1 MAQPTFRVGIDLG
14 TTNCVVSYIPAS
26 TEASSMNASSA
37 LPTPQLLPIP
47 QVMAD
52 GSVQEFTHLPSAIY
66 LLASDEIGKL
76 DPVLPW
82 RHHDKERIVG
92 MGALALGQRRA
103 GQLVQS
109 AKSWLSHRQVDRRS
123 PILPWASEFAKKVS
137 PLEASQTLLQHIKQS
152 WDHRFPTAPLAS
164 QSIALTLPASF
175 DEEARALTLEA
186 AKLAG
191 LDNLYLL
198 EEPQAACYHYISD
211 DNRLAALS
219 DKKMLLVVDI
229 GGGTSDFSLVA
240 IRSVENT
247 ANVESEQNAAISLKR
262 IAVGEHLLLG
272 GDNLDQALAFQLDP
286 KQISALSATR
296 LAALVQ
302 QTRQAKETFLGP
314 NAPESLNITVL
325 GGGSRLIGGSQKF
338 NVSRGALLEQVS
350 QGFFPLVSANDKV
363 HKNDYAMH
371 TLGLPY
377 ESDPAFTRH
386 LAAFLQQHKVAIEAV
401 TGSAM
406 PDAVLFNGGLFNS
419 PVLKDRLVEQLNS
432 WCAEPILVCT
442 ADEPNNAVAKGAAM
456 YLNAL
461 SGESTRIESGV
472 AHSLYLKVGDDQFVG
487 ILPKGTLKGE
497 TITLGQAFFVT
508 LGQQVQFPLYR
519 SDDHVECLVGV
530 VRSED
535 GLHYISTL
543 TTELDGSTESE
554 ECAVTLAVQMTEVG
568 VLQVLLKANNQRD
581 QWRLDF
587 STQSRPSQGSSQ
599 GTSGHDDSG
608 QVDESGLLHA
618 NMGQAEEH
626 LAKCFSSVGQKQQPD
641 LVKSLKQDLEQL
653 LGNRDDW
660 NLATSRRLAD
670 KLLSLKSGRLKSA
683 QHERQWLQLVG
694 YCLRPG
700 YGAAEDLARVQQVV
714 NITKAGTQF
723 DTAPVWGQYWTL
735 YRRIAGG
742 LSTEQQTHL
751 FKQFS
756 QYYSPSGQRSRD
768 KMKALTT
775 KSSDDLI
782 RLMGALENLAMD
794 DKQTVIDWLLK
805 RLKKSSEPD
814 TAWWTVGRIAS
825 RHLLSGQQ
833 EQRIE
838 EKKLLPILD
847 IVLKEDWK
855 KRKQAGLAAV
865 LMSQI
870 SLSESKEL
878 TGYRKKV
885 ANKLKKDKCPAQ
897 WLERLESRH
906 EINSDELNALV
917 GESLPIGLRL

>member
-1 MAQPTFRVGIDLG
+1 MVQATFRSAYRVGIDLG
-14 TTNCVVSYIPAS
+14 TTNCVVSYFSLPKGSSRDSS
-26 TEASSMNASSA
+26 TSNV
-37 LPTPQLLPIP
+37 PTLLPIS

-52 GSVQEFTHLPSAIY
+52 GSVQEFTYLPSAIY
-66 LLASDEIGKL
+66 VLAADEIGKI

-82 RHHDKERIVG
+82 RHHDKERVVG
-92 MGALALGQRRA
+92 VGALALGQRRA

-109 AKSWLSHRQVDRRS
+109 AKSWLSHRQVDRRAA
-123 PILPWASEFAKKVS
+123 ILPWASEFSKKLS
-137 PLEASQTLLQHIKQS
+137 PLEASKVLLLHIKQN
-152 WDHRFPTAPLAS
+152 WNHRFPDAPLES
-164 QSIALTLPASF
+164 QAIALTLPASF

-191 LDNLYLL
+191 LEDLYLL

-211 DNRLAALS
+211 DEKLAALA

-240 IRSVENT
+240 IHPASAKT
-247 ANVESEQNAAISLKR
+247 TSLSLKR
-262 IAVGEHLLLG
+262 VAVGEHLLLG

-302 QTRQAKETFLGP
+302 QTRQAKETLLAE
-314 NAPESLNITVL
+314 NAAESLSITVL

-338 NVSRGALLEQVS
+338 DVSRETLLEQIRS
-350 QGFFPLVSANDKV
+350 GFFPLVNRDDKV
-363 HKNDYAMH
+363 QKSDYAMH

-386 LAAFLQQHKVAIEAV
+386 LAAFLQQHKAVIEAA
-401 TGSAM
+401 TGTAM

-419 PVLKDRLVEQLNS
+419 PVLKARLLEQLNAWS
-432 WCAEPILVCT
+432 SEPILACS
-442 ADEPNNAVAKGAAM
+442 ADEPNDAVAKGAVM

-461 SGESTRIESGV
+461 AGDSTRIESGV
-472 AHSLYLKVGDDQFVG
+472 AHSLYLKVGEDQFVG
-487 ILPKGTLKGE
+487 ILPKDTLKGE
-497 TITLGQAFFVT
+497 VVRLEQEFFVT

-519 SDDHVECLVGV
+519 SDDHIDGV
-530 VRSED
+530 AGKMRGAE

-543 TTELDGSTESE
+543 MTELDGAIDSPET
-554 ECAVTLAVQMTEVG
+554 AVTLSVQMTEVG
-568 VLQVLLKANNQRD
+568 VLQVLLNAHNQRD

-587 STQSRPSQGSSQ
+587 STQPNSEMMGAEKNKD
-599 GTSGHDDSG
+599 G
-608 QVDESGLLHA
+608 VGLLHA

-626 LAKCFSSVGQKQQPD
+626 LTRCFSSAGQKQSPD
-641 LVKSLKQDLEQL
+641 LVKSLKQDLDQL

-660 NLATSRRLAD
+660 NLATSRRLVD
-670 KLLSLKSGRLKSA
+670 KLLSVKSGRSKSA
-683 QHERQWLQLVG
+683 QHERQWLQLMG

-700 YGAAEDLARVQQVV
+700 FGAADDLARVQQVI
-714 NITKAGTQF
+714 NATKAGTQF

-742 LSTEQQTHL
+742 LSVDQQTHL

-756 QYYSPSGQRSRD
+756 QYYSPTGQRSRD

-782 RLMGALENLAMD
+782 RLVGALENVSNEN
-794 DKQTVIDWLLK
+794 KVTTIDWLLK
-805 RLKKSSEPD
+805 RLQKTSEPD
-814 TAWWTVGRIAS
+814 TAWWTIGRIAS
-825 RHLLSGQQ
+825 RHLLSGKQ
-833 EQRIE
+833 EQRISE
-838 EKKLLPILD
+838 DALLPILEM
-847 IVLKEDWK
+847 VLKEDWK

-865 LMSQI
+865 LMSQV
-870 SLSESKEL
+870 SVGEADKLSAL
-878 TGYRKKV
+878 RKKI

-897 WLERLESRH
+897 WLERLESQI

-917 GESLPIGLRL
+917 GESLPIGLRLS

>member
-1 MAQPTFRVGIDLG
+1 MTQPAFHSAYRVGIDLG
-14 TTNCVVSYIPAS
+14 TTNCVVSYIPISEHS
-26 TEASSMNASSA
+26 TSN
-37 LPTPQLLPIP
+37 TPALLPIP

-52 GSVQEFTHLPSAIY
+52 GSVQEFTYLPSAIY
-66 LLASDEIGKL
+66 VLASDEIGKIN
-76 DPVLPW
+76 PVLPW

-92 MGALALGQRRA
+92 VGALALGQRRA
-103 GQLVQS
+103 GQLIQS

-123 PILPWASEFAKKVS
+123 AILPWASEFPKKLS
-137 PLEASQTLLQHIKQS
+137 PLEASKILLLHIKQS
-152 WDHRFPTAPLAS
+152 WNHRFADALLES
-164 QSIALTLPASF
+164 QTIALTLPASF

-186 AKLAG
+186 AKQAG
-191 LDNLYLL
+191 LNDLYLL

-211 DNRLAALS
+211 DEKLAALA

-240 IRSVENT
+240 IQPTSAKAKSV
-247 ANVESEQNAAISLKR
+247 SLKR

-302 QTRQAKETFLGP
+302 QTRQAKETLLGKD
-314 NAPESLNITVL
+314 APESLSITVL

-338 NVSRGALLEQVS
+338 DVSRETLLEQIRS
-350 QGFFPLVSANDKV
+350 GFFPLVNQDEKV
-363 HKNDYAMH
+363 QKSDYAMH

-386 LAAFLQQHKVAIEAV
+386 LAAFLQQHKAVIEAA
-401 TGSAM
+401 TGSTM

-419 PVLKDRLVEQLNS
+419 PVLKARLLEQLNTWS
-432 WCAEPILVCT
+432 SKPILACS
-442 ADEPNNAVAKGAAM
+442 ADEPNDAVAKGAAM

-461 SGESTRIESGV
+461 AGESTRIESGV
-472 AHSLYLKVGDDQFVG
+472 AHSLYLKVGEDQFVG

-497 TITLGQAFFVT
+497 TIRLEQEFFVT

-519 SDDHVECLVGV
+519 SDDHIDCGVGK
-530 VRSED
+530 VRDQE

-543 TTELDGSTESE
+543 MTELDGSIDSQET
-554 ECAVTLAVQMTEVG
+554 AVTLSVQMTEVG
-568 VLQVLLKANNQRD
+568 VLQVVLNANNQKD

-587 STQSRPSQGSSQ
+587 STQVSSSQ
-599 GTSGHDDSG
+599 ESEQSDD
-608 QVDESGLLHA
+608 SGLLHA

-626 LAKCFSSVGQKQQPD
+626 LAKCFSSAGQKQNPD
-641 LVKSLKQDLEQL
+641 LVKSLKQDLDQL

-660 NLATSRRLAD
+660 NLTTSRRLVD
-670 KLLSLKSGRLKSA
+670 KLLSLKSGRTKSA
-683 QHERQWLQLVG
+683 QHERQWLQLMG

-700 YGAAEDLARVQQVV
+700 FGAADDLARVQQVV
-714 NITKAGTQF
+714 NATKAGAQF

-756 QYYSPSGQRSRD
+756 QYYSPTGQRSRD

-782 RLMGALENLAMD
+782 RLVGALEGLSNE
-794 DKQTVIDWLLK
+794 DKVTTIDWLLK
-805 RLKKSSEPD
+805 RLQKTSEPD
-814 TAWWTVGRIAS
+814 TAWWTIGRIAS
-825 RHLLSGQQ
+825 RHLLSSKQ
-833 EQRIE
+833 EQRIAE
-838 EKKLLPILD
+838 EKLFPILE
-847 IVLKEDWK
+847 VTLKEDWK

-865 LMSQI
+865 LMSQV
-870 SLSESKEL
+870 SVGESDKLSAL
-878 TGYRKKV
+878 RKKV
-885 ANKLKKDKCPAQ
+885 ANKLNKDKCPAQ
-897 WLERLESRH
+897 WLERLESQI

>member
-1 MAQPTFRVGIDLG
+1 MAQTAFQGKYRVGIDLG
-14 TTNCVVSYIPAS
+14 TTNCVVSYLSVSDPS
-26 TEASSMNASSA
+26 NT
-37 LPTPQLLPIP
+37 PTLFAIP

-52 GSVQEFTHLPSAIY
+52 GSVQELTYLPSAIY
-66 LLASDEIGKL
+66 VLASDEIGAI

-82 RHHDKERIVG
+82 RHHDKTCIVG
-92 MGALALGQRRA
+92 VGALALGQRRS
-103 GQLVQS
+103 GQLIQS

-123 PILPWASEFAKKVS
+123 AILPWASEFSKKLS
-137 PLEASQTLLQHIKQS
+137 PLEASKILLLHIKQS
-152 WDHRFPTAPLAS
+152 WNYRFADAPLEY

-191 LDNLYLL
+191 LNNLYLL

-211 DNRLAALS
+211 DEKLAALAN
-219 DKKMLLVVDI
+219 KKMLLVIDI

-240 IRSVENT
+240 IKPVSSKNKSV
-247 ANVESEQNAAISLKR
+247 SLKR

-302 QTRQAKETFLGP
+302 QTRQAKEILLGKD
-314 NAPESLNITVL
+314 APDLLSITVL

-338 NVSRGALLEQVS
+338 DVSRDTLLEQIRS
-350 QGFFPLVSANDKV
+350 GFFPLVKIDDKV
-363 HKNDYAMH
+363 QKSDYAMH

-386 LAAFLQQHKVAIEAV
+386 LAAFLQQHQAV
-401 TGSAM
+401 IQAATGSTM

-419 PVLKDRLVEQLNS
+419 PMLKARLLEQLNAWS
-432 WCAEPILVCT
+432 VEPILACS
-442 ADEPNNAVAKGAAM
+442 ADEPNDAVAKGAAM
-456 YLNAL
+456 YLSAL
-461 SGESTRIESGV
+461 AGDSTRIESGV
-472 AHSLYLKVGDDQFVG
+472 AHSLYLQVGDDQFVG

-497 TITLGQAFFVT
+497 TIELAQEFFVT
-508 LGQQVQFPLYR
+508 LGKQVQFPLYR
-519 SDDHVECLVGV
+519 ADDHIDCVVGK
-530 VRSED
+530 VRDLE

-543 TTELDGSTESE
+543 MTELDGSIESQE
-554 ECAVTLAVQMTEVG
+554 TAVTLSVQMTEVG
-568 VLQVLLKANNQRD
+568 VLQVMLSANNLRD

-587 STQSRPSQGSSQ
+587 STQVT
-599 GTSGHDDSG
+599 TSKTPDQS
-608 QVDESGLLHA
+608 DESGLLHA

-626 LAKCFSSVGQKQQPD
+626 LTKCFSSAGQKQHPD
-641 LVKSLKQDLEQL
+641 LVKSLKQDLDQL
-653 LGNRDDW
+653 LGNRESW
-660 NLATSRRLAD
+660 NVATSRRLVD
-670 KLLSLKSGRLKSA
+670 KLLSVKSGRTKSA
-683 QHERQWLQLVG
+683 QHERQWLQLMG

-700 YGAAEDLARVQQVV
+700 FGAADDLARVQQVV
-714 NITKAGTQF
+714 NATKAGTQF
-723 DTAPVWGQYWTL
+723 DTAPVWGQHWTL

-756 QYYSPSGQRSRD
+756 QYYSPTGQRSRD

-782 RLMGALENLAMD
+782 RLVGALESLSNE
-794 DKQTVIDWLLK
+794 DKATAIDWLLK
-805 RLKKSSEPD
+805 RLQKNSEPD
-814 TAWWTVGRIAS
+814 TAWWTIGRIAS
-825 RHLLSGQQ
+825 RHLLSGKQ
-833 EQRIE
+833 EQRIAE
-838 EKKLLPILD
+838 DTLFPILET
-847 IVLKEDWK
+847 VLKEDWK

-865 LMSQI
+865 LMSQV
-870 SLSESKEL
+870 SGGESDKL
-878 TGYRKKV
+878 AALRKKV
-885 ANKLKKDKCPAQ
+885 ANKLNKDKCPAQ
-897 WLERLESRH
+897 WLERLESQI

>member
-1 MAQPTFRVGIDLG
+1 MAQTASRSSYRVGIDLG
-14 TTNCVVSYIPAS
+14 TTNCVVSYVPAYGQA
-26 TEASSMNASSA
+26 E
-37 LPTPQLLPIP
+37 PELLPIP

-52 GSVQEFTHLPSAIY
+52 GSVQELTHLPSAIY
-66 LLASDEIGKL
+66 VLASDEIGKI

-92 MGALALGQRRA
+92 AGALTLGQRRA

-123 PILPWASEFAKKVS
+123 AILPWASEFPKKLS
-137 PLEASQTLLQHIKQS
+137 PLEASKVLLLHIKQS
-152 WDHRFPTAPLAS
+152 WNHRFAEAPLES

-191 LDNLYLL
+191 LQDLYLL

-211 DNRLAALS
+211 DGKLAALA

-240 IRSVENT
+240 IKSASSNNSSV
-247 ANVESEQNAAISLKR
+247 SLKR
-262 IAVGEHLLLG
+262 VAVGEHLLLG

-302 QTRQAKETFLGP
+302 QTRQAKETLLGDG
-314 NAPESLNITVL
+314 APDSLSITVL

-338 NVSRGALLEQVS
+338 DVSRDALLEQIHN
-350 QGFFPLVSANDKV
+350 GFFPLVNGNDKV
-363 HKNDYAMH
+363 QKSDYAMH

-386 LAAFLQQHKVAIEAV
+386 LAAFLQQHKTVIEAA
-401 TGSAM
+401 TGSPM

-419 PVLKDRLVEQLNS
+419 PVLKTRLLEQLNTWS
-432 WCAEPILVCT
+432 SEPILVCS
-442 ADEPNNAVAKGAAM
+442 ADEPNDAVAKGAAM
-456 YLNAL
+456 YLSAL
-461 SGESTRIESGV
+461 AGESTRIESGV
-472 AHSLYLKVGDDQFVG
+472 AHSLYLKLGEDQFVG

-497 TITLGQAFFVT
+497 TIRLEQEFFVT
-508 LGQQVQFPLYR
+508 LGQQVQFPLFR
-519 SDDHVECLVGV
+519 SDDHIDCIVGNL
-530 VRSED
+530 RD
-535 GLHYISTL
+535 QNGLHYISTL
-543 TTELDGSTESE
+543 MTELDGSIDLQET
-554 ECAVTLAVQMTEVG
+554 AVTLSVQMTEVG
-568 VLQVLLKANNQRD
+568 VLQVQLCAHNQKD
-581 QWRLDF
+581 QWRLEF
-587 STQSRPSQGSSQ
+587 STHVGSSQ
-599 GTSGHDDSG
+599 GSE
-608 QVDESGLLHA
+608 QADENDLLHA

-626 LAKCFSSVGQKQQPD
+626 LAKCFSSAGQKQNPD
-641 LVKSLKQDLEQL
+641 LVKSLKQDLDQL

-660 NLATSRRLAD
+660 NLATSRRLVD
-670 KLLSLKSGRLKSA
+670 KLLSVKSA
-683 QHERQWLQLVG
+683 RTKSAPHERQWLQLMG

-700 YGAAEDLARVQQVV
+700 FGAKDDMTRVQQVV
-714 NITKAGTQF
+714 NTTKAGTQF

-742 LSTEQQTHL
+742 LSVEQQTHL

-756 QYYSPSGQRSRD
+756 QYYSPTGQRSRD

-782 RLMGALENLAMD
+782 RLVGALESLSNE
-794 DKQTVIDWLLK
+794 DKVTTIDWLLK
-805 RLKKSSEPD
+805 RLQKTSEPD
-814 TAWWTVGRIAS
+814 TAWWTIGRIAS
-825 RHLLSGQQ
+825 RHLLFGKQ
-833 EQRIE
+833 EQRIVE
-838 EKKLLPILD
+838 DKLFPILE
-847 IVLKEDWK
+847 VALKEDWK

-865 LMSQI
+865 LMCQVSVEE
-870 SLSESKEL
+870 SDKLSAM
-878 TGYRKKV
+878 RKKV
-885 ANKLKKDKCPAQ
+885 ENKLKKDKCPIQ
-897 WLERLESRH
+897 WLERLESQI

>member
-1 MAQPTFRVGIDLG
+1 
-14 TTNCVVSYIPAS
+14 
-26 TEASSMNASSA
+26 
-37 LPTPQLLPIP
+37 LLPIP

-52 GSVQEFTHLPSAIY
+52 GSVQEFMYLPSAIY
-66 LLASDEIGKL
+66 ILASDEIGKI

-92 MGALALGQRRA
+92 VGALALGQRRA

-123 PILPWASEFAKKVS
+123 AILPWASEFPKKLS
-137 PLEASQTLLQHIKQS
+137 PLEASKILLLYIKQS
-152 WDHRFPTAPLAS
+152 WNHRFADAPLES

-191 LDNLYLL
+191 LNDLYLL
-198 EEPQAACYHYISD
+198 EEPQAACYHYISND
-211 DNRLAALS
+211 EKLAALIN
-219 DKKMLLVVDI
+219 KKMLLVVDI

-240 IRSVENT
+240 IQPTSAMARS
-247 ANVESEQNAAISLKR
+247 ISLKR

-302 QTRQAKETFLGP
+302 QTRQAKETLLGES
-314 NAPESLNITVL
+314 APESLSITVL

-338 NVSRGALLEQVS
+338 DVSRETLLEQIRS
-350 QGFFPLVSANDKV
+350 GFFPLVKSDDKV
-363 HKNDYAMH
+363 QKSDYAMH

-386 LAAFLQQHKVAIEAV
+386 LAAFLQQHKAVIEAA

-419 PVLKDRLVEQLNS
+419 PVLKSRLLEQLNAWS
-432 WCAEPILVCT
+432 SEPILACS
-442 ADEPNNAVAKGAAM
+442 ADEPNDAVAKGAAM

-461 SGESTRIESGV
+461 AGESTRIESGV
-472 AHSLYLKVGDDQFVG
+472 AHSLYLKVGEDQFVG

-497 TITLGQAFFVT
+497 TIRLEQEFFVT

-519 SDDHVECLVGV
+519 SDDHIDCVVGE
-530 VRSED
+530 VRDQE

-543 TTELDGSTESE
+543 MTELDGSIDSQET
-554 ECAVTLAVQMTEVG
+554 AVTLAVQMTEVG
-568 VLQVLLKANNQRD
+568 VLQVVLNANNQKD

-587 STQSRPSQGSSQ
+587 STQVSSSQ
-599 GTSGHDDSG
+599 ESEQSDD
-608 QVDESGLLHA
+608 SGLLHA

-626 LAKCFSSVGQKQQPD
+626 LAKCFSSAGQKQNPD
-641 LVKSLKQDLEQL
+641 LVKSLKQDLDQL

-660 NLATSRRLAD
+660 NLATSRRLVD
-670 KLLSLKSGRLKSA
+670 KLLSLKSGRTKSA
-683 QHERQWLQLVG
+683 QHERQWLQLMG

-700 YGAAEDLARVQQVV
+700 FGATDDLARVQQVV
-714 NITKAGTQF
+714 NVTKAGAQF

-742 LSTEQQTHL
+742 LTIEQQTYL

-756 QYYSPSGQRSRD
+756 QYYSPTGQRSRD

-782 RLMGALENLAMD
+782 RLVGALEGLSNE
-794 DKQTVIDWLLK
+794 DKVTTIDWLLK
-805 RLKKSSEPD
+805 RLQKTSEPD
-814 TAWWTVGRIAS
+814 TAWWTIGRIAS
-825 RHLLSGQQ
+825 RHLLSGKQ
-833 EQRIE
+833 EQRIAE
-838 EKKLLPILD
+838 EKLFPILE
-847 IVLKEDWK
+847 VTLKEDWK

-865 LMSQI
+865 LMSQV
-870 SLSESKEL
+870 SVGESDKLSVL
-878 TGYRKKV
+878 RRKV

-897 WLERLESRH
+897 WFERLESQI

>member
-1 MAQPTFRVGIDLG
+1 MTQPAFHSAYRVGIDLG
-14 TTNCVVSYIPAS
+14 TTNCVVSYIPISKYS
-26 TEASSMNASSA
+26 TSNMPA
-37 LPTPQLLPIP
+37 LLLIP

-52 GSVQEFTHLPSAIY
+52 GSVQEFTYLPSAIY
-66 LLASDEIGKL
+66 VLASDEIGKI

-92 MGALALGQRRA
+92 VGALALGQRRA

-123 PILPWASEFAKKVS
+123 PILPWASEFSKKLS
-137 PLEASQTLLQHIKQS
+137 PLEASKILLLHIRQS
-152 WDHRFPTAPLAS
+152 WNHRFADAPLES
-164 QSIALTLPASF
+164 QTIALTLPASF

-186 AKLAG
+186 AKQAG
-191 LDNLYLL
+191 LNDLYLL

-211 DNRLAALS
+211 DEKLAALA

-240 IRSVENT
+240 IQPTSAKAKSV
-247 ANVESEQNAAISLKR
+247 SLKR

-286 KQISALSATR
+286 KQISTLSATR

-302 QTRQAKETFLGP
+302 QTRQAKETLLGKD
-314 NAPESLNITVL
+314 APESLSITVL

-338 NVSRGALLEQVS
+338 DVSRETLLEQIRS
-350 QGFFPLVSANDKV
+350 GFFPLVNQDEKV
-363 HKNDYAMH
+363 QKSDYAMH

-386 LAAFLQQHKVAIEAV
+386 LAAFLQQHKAVIEAA
-401 TGSAM
+401 TGSTM

-419 PVLKDRLVEQLNS
+419 PVLKARLLEQLNTWS
-432 WCAEPILVCT
+432 SKPILACS
-442 ADEPNNAVAKGAAM
+442 ADEPNDAVAKGAAM

-461 SGESTRIESGV
+461 AGESTRIESGV
-472 AHSLYLKVGDDQFVG
+472 AHSLYLKVGEDQFVG

-497 TITLGQAFFVT
+497 TIRLEQEFFVT

-519 SDDHVECLVGV
+519 SDDHIDCGVGK
-530 VRSED
+530 VRDQE

-543 TTELDGSTESE
+543 MTELDGSIDSQET
-554 ECAVTLAVQMTEVG
+554 AVTLSVQMTEVG
-568 VLQVLLKANNQRD
+568 VLQVVLNANNQKD

-587 STQSRPSQGSSQ
+587 STQVSSSQ
-599 GTSGHDDSG
+599 ESEQSDD
-608 QVDESGLLHA
+608 SGLLHA

-626 LAKCFSSVGQKQQPD
+626 LAKCFSSAGQKQNPD
-641 LVKSLKQDLEQL
+641 LVKSLKQDLDQL

-660 NLATSRRLAD
+660 NLTTSRRLVD
-670 KLLSLKSGRLKSA
+670 KLLSLKSGRTKSA
-683 QHERQWLQLVG
+683 QHERQWLQLMG

-700 YGAAEDLARVQQVV
+700 FGAADDLARVQQVV
-714 NITKAGTQF
+714 NATKAGAQF

-756 QYYSPSGQRSRD
+756 QYYSPTGQRSRD

-782 RLMGALENLAMD
+782 RLVGALEGLSNE
-794 DKQTVIDWLLK
+794 DKVTTIDWLLK
-805 RLKKSSEPD
+805 RLQKTSEPD
-814 TAWWTVGRIAS
+814 TAWWTIGRIAS
-825 RHLLSGQQ
+825 RHLLSGKQ
-833 EQRIE
+833 EQRIAE
-838 EKKLLPILD
+838 EKLFPILE
-847 IVLKEDWK
+847 VTLKEDWK

-865 LMSQI
+865 LMSQV
-870 SLSESKEL
+870 SVGESDKLSAL
-878 TGYRKKV
+878 RKKV
-885 ANKLKKDKCPAQ
+885 ANKLNKDKCPAQ
-897 WLERLESRH
+897 WLERLESQI

>member
-1 MAQPTFRVGIDLG
+1 MAQPAFRCTYRVGIDLG
-14 TTNCVVSYIPAS
+14 TTNCVVSYVSVSADVAAVNLPA
-26 TEASSMNASSA
+26 
-37 LPTPQLLPIP
+37 LLPIP

-66 LLASDEIGKL
+66 LLASDEVGKM

-92 MGALALGQRRA
+92 TGALALGQRRA

-123 PILPWASEFAKKVS
+123 AILPWASEFTKKLS
-137 PLEASQTLLQHIKQS
+137 PLEASKTLLLHIKQS
-152 WDHRFPTAPLAS
+152 WDYRFPDAPLAS

-191 LDNLYLL
+191 LEDLYLL

-211 DNRLAALS
+211 DNKLAALAN
-219 DKKMLLVVDI
+219 KKMLLVVDI

-240 IRSVENT
+240 IRPASTKTKSV
-247 ANVESEQNAAISLKR
+247 SLKR

-302 QTRQAKETFLGP
+302 QTRQAKETLLGVD
-314 NAPESLNITVL
+314 APESLSVTVL

-338 NVSRGALLEQVS
+338 DVSKDVLLEQIRS
-350 QGFFPLVSANDKV
+350 GFFPLVDADDKV
-363 HKNDYAMH
+363 QKNDYAMH

-386 LAAFLQQHKVAIEAV
+386 LAAFLQQHKSAIEAA
-401 TGSAM
+401 TGSSM

-419 PVLKDRLVEQLNS
+419 PVLKNRLLEQLNA
-432 WCAEPILVCT
+432 WCSEPILACS
-442 ADEPNNAVAKGAAM
+442 ADEPNDAVAKGAAM

-461 SGESTRIESGV
+461 AGESARIESGV

-497 TITLGQAFFVT
+497 SIALDQRFFVT

-519 SDDHVECLVGV
+519 SEDHIECTVGDI
-530 VRSED
+530 RNED

-543 TTELDGSTESE
+543 MTELDGSMDAE
-554 ECAVTLAVQMTEVG
+554 ETAVTLSVQMTEVG
-568 VLQVLLKANNQRD
+568 VLQVLLNAESQRD

-587 STQSRPSQGSSQ
+587 STQSSSSQ
-599 GTSGHDDSG
+599 EASEQAVSDSG
-608 QVDESGLLHA
+608 GMLHA

-626 LAKCFSSVGQKQQPD
+626 LAKCFSSAGQKQQPD
-641 LVKSLKQDLEQL
+641 LVKSLKQDLDQL

-660 NLATSRRLAD
+660 NLATSRRLVD
-670 KLLSLKSGRLKSA
+670 KLLSVKSGRMKSA
-683 QHERQWLQLVG
+683 QHERQWLQLMG

-700 YGAAEDLARVQQVV
+700 YGASDDLARVQQVV

-742 LSTEQQTHL
+742 LSVEQQSHL

-756 QYYSPSGQRSRD
+756 QYYSPTGQRSRD

-782 RLMGALENLAMD
+782 RLVGALENLSIE
-794 DKQTVIDWLLK
+794 DKNTAIDWLLK
-805 RLKKSSEPD
+805 RLQKTSEPD

-838 EKKLLPILD
+838 EDKLLPILD
-847 IVLKEDWK
+847 LVLKEDWK

-865 LMSQI
+865 LMSQV
-870 SLSESKEL
+870 SLGESKEMSA
-878 TGYRKKV
+878 YRKKIS
-885 ANKLKKDKCPAQ
+885 NKLKKDKCPAQ
-897 WLERLESRH
+897 WLERLESSH
-906 EINSDELNALV
+906 EINNDELNALV

>member
-1 MAQPTFRVGIDLG
+1 MAQPAFHSAYRVGIDLG
-14 TTNCVVSYIPAS
+14 TTNCVVSYVPVAEHSNANAPA
-26 TEASSMNASSA
+26 
-37 LPTPQLLPIP
+37 LLPIP

-52 GSVQEFTHLPSAIY
+52 GSVQEFTYLPSAIY
-66 LLASDEIGKL
+66 VLASDEIGKI

-92 MGALALGQRRA
+92 AGALALGQRRA
-103 GQLVQS
+103 GQLIQS

-123 PILPWASEFAKKVS
+123 AILPWASESPKKLS
-137 PLEASQTLLQHIKQS
+137 PLEASKILLLYIKQS
-152 WDHRFPTAPLAS
+152 WNHRFADAPLES

-191 LDNLYLL
+191 LNDLYLL
-198 EEPQAACYHYISD
+198 EEPQAACYHYISND
-211 DNRLAALS
+211 EKLAALIN
-219 DKKMLLVVDI
+219 KKMLLVVDI

-240 IRSVENT
+240 IQPTSAMARS
-247 ANVESEQNAAISLKR
+247 ISLKR

-302 QTRQAKETFLGP
+302 QTRQAKETLLGKD
-314 NAPESLNITVL
+314 APESLSITVL

-338 NVSRGALLEQVS
+338 DVSRETLLEQIRS
-350 QGFFPLVSANDKV
+350 GFFPLVNQDEKV
-363 HKNDYAMH
+363 QKSDYAMH

-386 LAAFLQQHKVAIEAV
+386 LAAFLQQHKAVIEAA
-401 TGSAM
+401 TGSTM

-419 PVLKDRLVEQLNS
+419 PVLKARLIEQLNTWS
-432 WCAEPILVCT
+432 SEPILACS
-442 ADEPNNAVAKGAAM
+442 ADEPNDAVAKGAAM

-461 SGESTRIESGV
+461 AGESTRIESGV
-472 AHSLYLKVGDDQFVG
+472 AHSLYLKVGKDQFVA

-497 TITLGQAFFVT
+497 KIRLEQEFFVT

-519 SDDHVECLVGV
+519 SDDHIDCVVGE
-530 VRSED
+530 VRDQE

-543 TTELDGSTESE
+543 MTELDGSIDSQET
-554 ECAVTLAVQMTEVG
+554 AVTLAVQMTEVG
-568 VLQVLLKANNQRD
+568 VLQVVLNANNQKD

-587 STQSRPSQGSSQ
+587 STQVSSSQ
-599 GTSGHDDSG
+599 ESEQADD
-608 QVDESGLLHA
+608 SGLLHA

-626 LAKCFSSVGQKQQPD
+626 LAKCFSSAGQKQNPD
-641 LVKSLKQDLEQL
+641 LVKSLKQDLDQL

-660 NLATSRRLAD
+660 NLATSRRLVD
-670 KLLSLKSGRLKSA
+670 KLLSLKSGRTKSA
-683 QHERQWLQLVG
+683 QHERQWLQLMG

-700 YGAAEDLARVQQVV
+700 FGATDDLARVQQVV
-714 NITKAGTQF
+714 NVTKAGAQF

-742 LSTEQQTHL
+742 LTIEQQTHL

-756 QYYSPSGQRSRD
+756 QYYSPTGQRSRD

-782 RLMGALENLAMD
+782 RLVGALEGLSNE
-794 DKQTVIDWLLK
+794 DKVTTIDWLLK
-805 RLKKSSEPD
+805 RLQKTSEPD
-814 TAWWTVGRIAS
+814 TAWWTIGRIAS
-825 RHLLSGQQ
+825 RHLLSGKQ
-833 EQRIE
+833 EQRIAE
-838 EKKLLPILD
+838 EKLFPILE
-847 IVLKEDWK
+847 VTLKEDWK

-865 LMSQI
+865 LMSQV
-870 SLSESKEL
+870 SVGESDKLSVL
-878 TGYRKKV
+878 RRKV

-897 WLERLESRH
+897 WLERLESQI